1 MGTSR
6 DYAAT
11 IASLIAKAERTD
23 NMQEKAAYHAK
34 AQELMQKLRIEQE
47 DLIANDATADAPIQR
62 DIVIVAYFSDLS
74 AWYRAV
80 FREITVHCGIRAY
93 TQHVNGQMI
102 AHCVGY
108 EVDINYAEFLW
119 TAALMMFATRIDP
132 RWDEN
137 LDEAENIWRLR
148 NAGTERRKIADMAW
162 GTDAGLQ
169 SSNRN
174 KVQRVYLQ
182 QCAIRGE
189 AARATGL
196 GHQADVYRVSYAR
209 GFAEEFRSRLA
220 AARGAVNTSGGVV
233 TLHGRAERVDE
244 AFYTAYP
251 IFRPRPDTDDQ
262 PVVYTPCEKCLKA
275 KGGACRD
282 HRVSAEA
289 IKRWDRLNNSRSAAS
304 GVAAGRASARDVII
318 QRGSTKTGELDS

>member
-1 MGTSR
+1 MNW
-6 DYAAT
+6 AAT

-23 NMQEKAAYHAK
+23 NAHEKAAYHAK
-34 AQELMQKLRIEQE
+34 AQELMQKMRLEQE
-47 DLIANDATADAPIQR
+47 DLIAQDATAVTPVQR
-62 DIVIVAYFSDLS
+62 DITLTTYYSDLS
-74 AWYRAV
+74 QWYRAV
-80 FREITVHCGIRAY
+80 FREIVNHCGIRAY
-93 TQHVNGQMI
+93 TEHVNGQMV

-108 EVDINYAEFLW
+108 EVDLNYAEFLW

-137 LDEAENIWRLR
+137 LSEAENIYRLR
-148 NAGTERRKIADMAW
+148 NAGTERRKIADRAW
-162 GTDAGLQ
+162 GDGAGAE
-169 SSNRN
+169 SSKRN
-174 KVQRVYLQ
+174 KVQKIYLAE
-182 QCAIRGE
+182 CARRGE
-189 AARATGL
+189 QARATGL

-209 GFAEEFRSRLA
+209 GFHQEFASRLSE
-220 AARGAVNTSGGVV
+220 ARRAVNTSGGVV

-262 PVVYTPCEKCLKA
+262 PVVYTPCAKCLKA

-318 QRGSTKTGELDS
+318 QRGSTKTGELEG